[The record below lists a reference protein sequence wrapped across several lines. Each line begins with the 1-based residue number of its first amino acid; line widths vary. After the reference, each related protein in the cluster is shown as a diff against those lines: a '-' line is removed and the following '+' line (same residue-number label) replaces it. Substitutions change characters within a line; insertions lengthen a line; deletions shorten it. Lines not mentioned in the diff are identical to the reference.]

1 MTQKQKKVLIRI
13 IVSLV
18 LFILLGIVFHDF
30 SGDNGD
36 GSLFIRLIKS
46 LDPGENM
53 LIAAAWIEPVL
64 YLAVYLIAGYD
75 VLIKAGKNIAGGHVF
90 DENFLMIVAGIGA
103 FVIGEYSEGVAV
115 MIFYQI
121 GELFQSYAVGKSRQ
135 SITAM
140 MEIVPEY
147 ANVVCEDGSIEETD
161 PEDVEI
167 GTTIMIKPGEKVPI
181 DCRVIEG
188 DSYLDT
194 SALTGESVPRHASV
208 GNDVLSGCVNGEGTL
223 KCITLK
229 AYEDS
234 AVSLILELV
243 ENAGSRKSKTE
254 KFITKFAKYYTPV
267 VTVGALLLMI
277 IPSLITG
284 EWMEWLRRACTF
296 LVISCPCALVV
307 SVPLGFFGGIGA
319 ASKLGIL
326 VKGSN
331 YLEAV
336 LDAAIIAFDKTGTL
350 THGDFSVT
358 KIYSVNSD
366 EMKVLEL
373 AAAAEQFSNHPIA
386 LSIMKAYNSE
396 HRINNDA
403 KPADNGRTDADKA
416 TGRTRGEEIDAD
428 KATGRIDGEK
438 TDADKAAG
446 RIDGEKTDAD
456 KAIGRTRDVRT
467 DANKAAAGI
476 DIRNTSDA
484 VNITGKGVSCVIGGK
499 KVLAGNAELMREN
512 GINLN
517 VGDNNNVPADIS
529 TGSGTVCHVAY
540 DGKYEG
546 FIVISDTMK
555 ESAPDDLVAM
565 KMAGIA
571 KTVMLTGDNRETAA
585 VIAADAG
592 VDSYFSELLPA
603 DKVSKVEELM
613 SELNEKQKL
622 IFVGDGINDAPVLI
636 RSDIGIAMGS
646 MGADAAIEAAD
657 IVIMD
662 DDLAKL
668 PALLRISKRT
678 LGIVRQNIIFALG
691 VKLIILILGALG
703 IAGMWLAV
711 FADVGVAVL
720 AILNSMRALS
730 VK

>member
-1 MTQKQKKVLIRI
+1 MTSKQKKVLIRI
-13 IVSLV
+13 VISLV
-18 LFILLGIVFHDF
+18 LFILLALFFHDF
-30 SGDNGD
+30 SGEGGD
-36 GSLFIRLIKS
+36 GSLFIRCLKS
-46 LDPGENM
+46 LELSEDQM
-53 LIAAAWIEPVL
+53 IVAAWIEPVL
-64 YLAVYLIAGYD
+64 YLIVYLIAGYD
-75 VLIKAGKNIAGGHVF
+75 VLIKAGKNIAGGQVF

-147 ANVVCEDGSIEETD
+147 ANVVNEDGSIEEAD

-167 GTTIMIKPGEKVPI
+167 GTVILIKPGEKVPI
-181 DCRVIEG
+181 DCRVVEG

-208 GNDVLSGCVNGEGTL
+208 GNDILSGCVNGEGTL
-223 KCITLK
+223 KCVTLK
-229 AYEDS
+229 AYVDS
-234 AVSLILELV
+234 AVSVILELV
-243 ENAGSRKSKTE
+243 ENAGSRKSRTE

-267 VTVGALLLMI
+267 VTIGALLLMI

-284 EWMEWLRRACTF
+284 NWTEWLRRACTF
-296 LVISCPCALVV
+296 LVISCPCALVI

-336 LDAAIIAFDKTGTL
+336 SDAAIVAFDKTGTL

-358 KIYSVNSD
+358 QIYSVNSD
-366 EMKVLEL
+366 EAGLLEL
-373 AAAAEQFSNHPIA
+373 AAVAEQFSNHPIA
-386 LSIMKAYNSE
+386 LSILKTYNETKDNTAVESE
-396 HRINNDA
+396 NISKIKSDHTLTSLINIKNNDEKSRINIKNASDA
-403 KPADNGRTDADKA
+403 K
-416 TGRTRGEEIDAD
+416 
-428 KATGRIDGEK
+428 
-438 TDADKAAG
+438 
-446 RIDGEKTDAD
+446 
-456 KAIGRTRDVRT
+456 
-467 DANKAAAGI
+467 
-476 DIRNTSDA
+476 
-484 VNITGKGVSCVIGGK
+484 NITGKGVSCLLDGK
-499 KVLAGNAELMREN
+499 TVLTGNAELMAEN
-512 GINLN
+512 NVSISKGINC
-517 VGDNNNVPADIS
+517 DNEQLKLPE
-529 TGSGTVCHVAY
+529 TGTICHVAY
-540 DGKYEG
+540 DGKYAG
-546 FIVISDTMK
+546 YIVISDTMK
-555 ESAPDDLVAM
+555 ENAPDDLA
-565 KMAGIA
+565 AIRLSGI
-571 KTVMLTGDNRETAA
+571 KQTVMLTGDNGETAA
-585 VIAADAG
+585 NIAAKAG
-592 VDSYFSELLPA
+592 VDSYFAELLPE
-603 DKVSKVEELM
+603 DKVNKVEELM
-613 SELNEKQKL
+613 GTLNGKEKL

-678 LGIVRQNIIFALG
+678 LGIVRQNIVFALG